1 MRTVIYIAEKA
12 DKIEQMLEAQL
23 SETDKKEVIDLIK
36 SALSDG
42 KGIADKDLKGA
53 EIHSTTPKG
62 IEGVR

>member
-1 MRTVIYIAEKA
+1 VIYIAEKA

-53 EIHSTTPKG
+53 EIHSITPKG

>member
-1 MRTVIYIAEKA
+1 MIYIAEKA

-42 KGIADKDLKGA
+42 KA
-53 EIHSTTPKG
+53 
-62 IEGVR
+62 